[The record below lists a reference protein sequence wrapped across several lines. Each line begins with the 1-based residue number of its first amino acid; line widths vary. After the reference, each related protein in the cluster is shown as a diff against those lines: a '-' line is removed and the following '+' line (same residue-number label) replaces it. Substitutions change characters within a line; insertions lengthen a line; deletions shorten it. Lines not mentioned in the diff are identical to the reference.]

1 MTRTLIDS
9 RRAAKSGSVSS
20 AVVFLHGYGADGTDL
35 LGLADTLA
43 PHLPNT
49 VFRAPDAPQRSTV
62 NPFGYQWFPIPWM
75 DGASEAE
82 MHAGFQRSV
91 ADINLYLDR
100 VLSEEGIDHSA
111 LVLFGFSQGTMMSLH
126 VAPRR
131 ACSLAAVVGFSGRL
145 LNPLILAE
153 EVKSKPPVL
162 LVHGDQ
168 DVVVPF
174 ASLSE
179 ASDSLVG
186 LEFEVRTYVMK
197 GVGHGISPD
206 GLGVAQGFI
215 RSKVGLGQ

>member
-91 ADINLYLDR
+91 ADIDLYLDR

-153 EVKSKPPVL
+153 EVKSKPPIL

-168 DVVVPF
+168 DEVVPF

-215 RSKVGLGQ
+215 RSKVGLG